1 MAIHLEV
8 VHALNTDEFMMGF
21 IDTRG
26 RPDTIYSDNGT
37 NFVGASKELKLAA
50 SEIDF
55 EVMAASGRFGPV
67 KWKFNPPAAPHF
79 GGAWERLI
87 KSAKKCLRAWLNEVN
102 PKDTTLLTAL
112 KSAENIINS
121 RPLTYV
127 SSDPTEEG
135 SLTPNHFLR
144 GANDAGPSIPKIIEA
159 NNHDLREKWKRT
171 QQLTNQF
178 WIKWTRDYIPKL
190 MTRSKWHH
198 KTEPIRTGNLVFLV
212 DELHPRNMWKRGF
225 VSDVHFGPDG
235 QVRVAT
241 ITTKQNGESG
251 DIQATSDKDLPPW
264 IRNETWRKERQIRE
278 DQLHKSGAGMLIC

>member
-1 MAIHLEV
+1 MGQLPHYRLAAYQRPFTFTGLDAFGTFTVTVGRRHEKRWVIIFTCLVTRAIHLEV
-8 VHALNTDEFMMGF
+8 MHALSTDEFMMGLSRF

-67 KWKFNPPAAPHF
+67 KWKFNPPTAPHF

-87 KSAKKCLRAWLNEVN
+87 KSVKKCLRATLNKVN
-102 PKDTTLLTAL
+102 PNDTTLLTAL

-127 SSDPTEEG
+127 SSDPTEED

-144 GANDAGPSIPKIIEA
+144 GANDAGPSIPKLIEA
-159 NNHDLREKWKRT
+159 NYRDLREQWKRA
-171 QQLTNQF
+171 QQLTNEF
-178 WIKWTRDYIPKL
+178 WIKWTRDIFP
-190 MTRSKWHH
+190 S
-198 KTEPIRTGNLVFLV
+198 
-212 DELHPRNMWKRGF
+212 
-225 VSDVHFGPDG
+225 
-235 QVRVAT
+235 
-241 ITTKQNGESG
+241 
-251 DIQATSDKDLPPW
+251 
-264 IRNETWRKERQIRE
+264 
-278 DQLHKSGAGMLIC
+278 

>member
-1 MAIHLEV
+1 
-8 VHALNTDEFMMGF
+8 MGLSRF

-26 RPDTIYSDNGT
+26 TPDHIYSDNGT
-37 NFVGASKELKLAA
+37 NFVGASKKLKFAA

-67 KWKFNPPAAPHF
+67 KRKFNPPAAPHF
-79 GGAWERLI
+79 GGALERLI
-87 KSAKKCLRAWLNEVN
+87 KSVKKGLRATLNEVN
-102 PKDTTLLTAL
+102 PKYTTLLTSL

-127 SSDPTEEG
+127 SSNSTEEN

-144 GANDAGPSIPKIIEA
+144 GANDAGPSNPKLIEA
-159 NNHDLREKWKRT
+159 NNRDLREQWKRA
-171 QQLTNQF
+171 QQLTNE
-178 WIKWTRDYIPKL
+178 DYIPKL

-198 KTEPIRTGNLVFLV
+198 QTEPVMTGDLVFLV

-241 ITTKQNGESG
+241 TTTKQNGKAE
-251 DIQATSDKDLPPW
+251 IYKPPVK
-264 IRNETWRKERQIRE
+264 RSAPL
-278 DQLHKSGAGMLIC
+278 D